1 MKNYL
6 QYIFAFML
14 ISSISFAQ
22 SELLEFQVR
31 DKNAVAGE
39 IKAAPPEAMTGIIKW
54 EEIFDSATPP
64 AGWTVIDNDGSGT
77 QLDYVD
83 QVTFVSGDTINPAV
97 GNYYWYSNFN
107 NANSSG
113 VIDEW
118 LISPMLPEIE
128 AGDKLNFYAGAIGGI
143 YKDSIKV
150 LVSTTDANPGSFTE
164 IAYFEVD
171 GPVASWNK
179 YSFDLTAF
187 AGSQIYVAVNYYI
200 FDGGPVGTHSDNVW
214 IDHFTITSPGARL
227 QVIHNA
233 ADVAAD
239 PVVVYLNGDVLLP
252 SFAFRDATPFIDA
265 PAGVPLNIGIG
276 LPGGTVN
283 DTLKNFSVTLADGET
298 YIAFANGVTAPGSYA
313 ANPDGRS
320 TTFDLLVKPMA
331 REMGTSSDVDFF
343 VLHGATDAPT
353 VDVIARGVATLV
365 NDAAYGD
372 ITPYIN
378 VPAASYVLDLTLAD
392 GTTLVQSY
400 EADLSTL
407 GGGSAAVFAS
417 GFLTPSA
424 NQNGEAFGIFFA
436 LADGTVGQFPVY
448 NPTARLQVIHNA
460 ADVAADPVVVYL
472 NGDVLL
478 PSFSFREA
486 TPFIDAPAETPINIG
501 IGLPGG
507 TVNDTLK
514 NFNVTLADG
523 ETYIA
528 IANGVVDTGLYA
540 ANPDGRNTNFGLFI
554 KPMAREMGTSSDVD
568 FFVLH
573 GATDAPTVDVIARG
587 VATLVNDAAYGDI
600 TPYISVPAGAYTLDL
615 TLADGTTLVQSYIAD
630 LSTLG
635 GGSAAVFASGF
646 LTPSSN
652 QDGAPFGIFFA
663 LADGTVGEFP
673 SGVVPVELTSFT
685 ASVNGSAVSL
695 KWSTATETNNRGFEV
710 ERKFDKGENTSEW
723 QTIGFVSG
731 KGTTSERT
739 DYIYEDDVK
748 EIIADRYVYRL
759 KQVDFDGT
767 FDYSNEVEV
776 TNVAP
781 TAFSL
786 DQNYPNPFNP
796 STTIKFS
803 LPQAEVVSLKIY
815 NILGSEV
822 ATLLNGTVE
831 AGSYDVNFDASNLS
845 SGVYLYELRAG
856 NFTKIMKMNLI
867 K

>member
-1 MKNYL
+1 MKNTFL
-6 QYIFAFML
+6 VLLSLLM
-14 ISSISFAQ
+14 ISSISLAQ
-22 SELLEFQVR
+22 SEGLEFEVR
-31 DKNAVAGE
+31 DKQALFGE
-39 IKAAPPEAMTGIIKW
+39 IKAPAPESLTGIIKY
-54 EEIFDSATPP
+54 EEIFDSPTPP
-64 AGWTVIDNDGSGT
+64 AGWTVIDNDGSGAA
-77 QLDYVD
+77 LDYVEN
-83 QVTFVSGDTINPAV
+83 VSFVSGDSVLPAI
-97 GNYYWYSNFN
+97 GTNFWYSNFN
-107 NANSSG
+107 NANTSG

-128 AGDKLNFYAGAIGGI
+128 AGDKLNFYAGAIGGSF
-143 YKDSIKV
+143 KDSLKV
-150 LVSTTDANPGSFTE
+150 WVSTTDANPSSFTE

-171 GPVASWNK
+171 GPVSSWNK
-179 YSFDLTAF
+179 YSFDLSAY

-200 FDGGPVGTHSDNVW
+200 FDGGPTGTHSDNVW

-283 DTLKNFSVTLADGET
+283 DTLKNFTVTLADGEK
-298 YIAFANGVTAPGSYA
+298 YVAFANGVTAPGSYA

-320 TTFDLLVKPMA
+320 TAFDLLVKPMA

-353 VDVIARGVATLV
+353 VDVVARGVATLV
-365 NDAAYGD
+365 DDAAYGD
-372 ITPYIN
+372 ITPYIS
-378 VPAASYVLDLTLAD
+378 VPAASYILDLTLSD
-392 GTTLVQSY
+392 GTTVVETYL
-400 EADLSTL
+400 ADLSTL

-417 GFLTPSA
+417 GFLDPSA

-436 LADGTVGQFPVY
+436 LADGTVGQFPAY
-448 NPTARLQVIHNA
+448 SPTARLQVIHNA
-460 ADVAADPVVVYL
+460 ADIAADPVVVYL

-478 PSFSFREA
+478 PSFAFRDA
-486 TPFIDAPAETPINIG
+486 TPFIDAPAETPLDIG

-507 TVNDTLK
+507 TVDDTLK
-514 NFNVTLADG
+514 NFTVTLADG
-523 ETYIA
+523 EKYIA
-528 IANGVVDTGLYA
+528 FANGVVDTSLYA
-540 ANPDGRNTNFGLFI
+540 ANPDGRNTSFGLFI

-587 VATLVNDAAYGDI
+587 VAPLVDDAAYGDI
-600 TPYISVPAGAYTLDL
+600 TPYITVPAAAYTLDL
-615 TLADGTTLVQSYIAD
+615 TLSDGTTLVQSYIAD
-630 LSTLG
+630 LSGLG

-646 LTPSSN
+646 LTPSAN
-652 QDGAPFGIFFA
+652 QNGESFGIFFA
-663 LADGTVGEFP
+663 LADGTVGEFA

-685 ASVNGSAVSL
+685 ASVNGSAISL
-695 KWSTATETNNRGFEV
+695 QWSTATETNNRGFEI
-710 ERKFDKGENTSEW
+710 ERRFDKGEEISDW
-723 QTIGFVSG
+723 QTVGFVSG
-731 KGTTSERT
+731 NGTTSNPT
-739 DYIYEDDVK
+739 SYTYKDDVK
-748 EIIADRYVYRL
+748 DLFADRYVYRL
-759 KQVDFDGT
+759 KQIDFDGT
-767 FDYSNEVEV
+767 FEYSSEVEV
-776 TNVAP
+776 TNIAP
-781 TAFSL
+781 TEFAME
-786 DQNYPNPFNP
+786 QNYPNPFNP

-803 LPQAEVVSLKIY
+803 LPQAENVSLKVY

-831 AGSYDVNFDASNLS
+831 AGSYDIQFDASNLS

-856 NFTKIMKMNLI
+856 NFTQIKKMNLI